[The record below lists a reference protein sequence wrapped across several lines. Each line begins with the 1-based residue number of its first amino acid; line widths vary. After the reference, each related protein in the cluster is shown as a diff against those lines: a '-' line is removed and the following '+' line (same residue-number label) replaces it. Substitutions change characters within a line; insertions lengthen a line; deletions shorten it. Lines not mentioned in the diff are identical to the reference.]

1 MQLGLWELELSGI
14 GRVTSKRDAM
24 WGKLDIRFRDSDTE
38 RYHGV
43 EITLFLPRRPDVTI
57 AEFQTVA
64 RDQSK
69 TILQAALS
77 YLEEHDLEELE
88 NISVEARKSRLA
100 GDED

>member
-1 MQLGLWELELSGI
+1 MQLEFWELELSGI
-14 GRVTSKRDAM
+14 GRLTNKRDAM
-24 WGKLDIRFRDSDTE
+24 SGRLEIRFRDSDTD

-43 EITLFLPRRPDVTI
+43 EITLFLPRHLGVTI
-57 AEFQTVA
+57 AELQTVA

-77 YLEEHDLEELE
+77 HLEEHDLEALG
-88 NISVEARKSRLA
+88 NISVEARKPRLG